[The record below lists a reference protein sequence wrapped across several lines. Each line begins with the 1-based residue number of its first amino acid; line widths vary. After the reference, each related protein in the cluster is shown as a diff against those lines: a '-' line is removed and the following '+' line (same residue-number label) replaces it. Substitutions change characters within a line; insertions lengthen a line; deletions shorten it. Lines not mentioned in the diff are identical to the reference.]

1 MFRGDHAKLRRAVT
15 MPSPGAIL
23 SQPMKKS
30 DSTKVLSSGLLPRLG
45 LITTTAMVVGG
56 MVGSGVFR
64 NPSTMAEL
72 LRSPELLI
80 GVWVVAG
87 IVTLFGALTNAEVA
101 GMIPVTGGQYQYF
114 RAMYG
119 EFMAFLYGWA
129 LFVVIQSG
137 SIASITFV
145 FSEYLDTLVPL
156 WNLDKAV
163 VESFALPLPFGTI
176 YPLQSIGIKLMTVA
190 AVGLLT
196 LINAGGVREGGRVQ
210 VIFTVAKVAAIAALV
225 VLAVVG
231 PAGTVGNLAVAS
243 AVGVPA
249 GSALMLALAMAMNKA
264 LWSYDGWNNLTY
276 VSGEVREPQRTVP
289 RALLLGTLICIG
301 VYVAINLAYMM
312 ILPIDALAA
321 SSAVARDAAYLMM
334 GPIGATFVSIAVMV
348 STIGTSNGTIL
359 ASSRVY
365 YSMAKERMFFRSAG
379 RISERHRTPTVS
391 LAMQFVWTSVLVFS
405 GTFDMLT
412 DMLIFV
418 SWGFYALGAAG
429 VFILR
434 RTMPDAPRPYKTW
447 GYPIVPAIF
456 ILFAIVFLGY
466 TVVSDFTN
474 YYAGTTPVVN
484 SVWGIILL
492 ASGVPFYY
500 FFSKKKS
507 QGYIEE

>member
-1 MFRGDHAKLRRAVT
+1 MPWFMPQSTQTSPA
-15 MPSPGAIL
+15 PSPA
-23 SQPMKKS
+23 
-30 DSTKVLSSGLLPRLG
+30 STGLLPRLG
-45 LITTTAMVVGG
+45 LVTTTSMVVGG
-56 MVGSGVFR
+56 MIGSGVFR
-64 NPSTMAEL
+64 NPSAMAGFL
-72 LRSPELLI
+72 HSPELLI

-101 GMIPVTGGQYQYF
+101 GLIPITGGQYQYF

-129 LFVVIQSG
+129 LFIVIQAG

-145 FSEYLDTLVPL
+145 FSEYLNTLVPL
-156 WNLDKAV
+156 WTLDDATV
-163 VESFALPLPFGTI
+163 QSFALNLPFGTI

-190 AVGLLT
+190 AVGVLT
-196 LINAGGVREGGRVQ
+196 LINAYGVREGGRVQ
-210 VIFTVAKVAAIAALV
+210 VAFTVAKVAAIVALV
-225 VLAVVG
+225 VLAVFGPIGSVANLTKASSVG
-231 PAGTVGNLAVAS
+231 I
-243 AVGVPA
+243 PA

-276 VSGEVREPQRTVP
+276 VSGEVRDPQRTVP
-289 RALLLGTLICIG
+289 QSLMLGTVICIA
-301 VYVAINLAYMM
+301 VYVAINIAYLL

-321 SSAVARDAAYLMM
+321 STAVARDAAYVMM
-334 GPIGATFVSIAVMV
+334 GPAGATFVSLAVII

-365 YSMAKERMFFRSAG
+365 YAMARERMFFRSAG
-379 RISERHRTPTVS
+379 RINERHHTPTVS

-418 SWGFYALGAAG
+418 SWGFYALGAVG

-434 RTMPDAPRPYKTW
+434 RTMPDAPRPYRTW
-447 GYPIVPAIF
+447 GYPVVPVVF

-474 YYAGTTPVVN
+474 YYAGTAPVVN
-484 SVWGIILL
+484 SVWGMILL
-492 ASGVPFYY
+492 ASGVPFYLY
-500 FFSKKKS
+500 FSKKKS
-507 QGYIEE
+507 QGDIDEVQ